1 MTSPE
6 QIKLGRSI
14 LSVQKYIS
22 NPFLING
29 LKFDL
34 RLYVLLTSIDPL
46 KIYLYEDGIV
56 RFATK
61 QYSIK
66 EEDIHD
72 KFIHLTNYSINK
84 RNEDFEF
91 NETPEELNGHKWSLN
106 MLWKH
111 LEKEGIN
118 QLPIWEEIKDI
129 VVKTILCGHLPIK
142 TAFEAEVNSD
152 YNCYKLF
159 GFDVLLDESLK
170 PWLLEV
176 NNFPTLNHKSLDR
189 HVNEV
194 MIAEMF
200 NILGFHITEPINDKK
215 KAAIIDKT
223 ALDSF
228 VDFDPQMYMRKKSN
242 EQLEKEEDWGK
253 GKHGLFDEDQLTP
266 LDVRI
271 LIRAEEELEQTVN
284 FTRLLPCAD
293 GRRYLDCCQVLSYSD
308 NLLQHWEEKHGS
320 KTSRGRELLVRLC
333 RYGVHTKDFVEKK
346 KKVTNFVLKKL
357 IM

>member
-1 MTSPE
+1 
-6 QIKLGRSI
+6 
-14 LSVQKYIS
+14 
-22 NPFLING
+22 
-29 LKFDL
+29 
-34 RLYVLLTSIDPL
+34 
-46 KIYLYEDGIV
+46 
-56 RFATK
+56 
-61 QYSIK
+61 
-66 EEDIHD
+66 
-72 KFIHLTNYSINK
+72 
-84 RNEDFEF
+84 
-91 NETPEELNGHKWSLN
+91 
-106 MLWKH
+106 
-111 LEKEGIN
+111 
-118 QLPIWEEIKDI
+118 
-129 VVKTILCGHLPIK
+129 
-142 TAFEAEVNSD
+142 
-152 YNCYKLF
+152 
-159 GFDVLLDESLK
+159 
-170 PWLLEV
+170 
-176 NNFPTLNHKSLDR
+176 
-189 HVNEV
+189 
-194 MIAEMF
+194 MF

-223 ALDSF
+223 VLDSF

-320 KTSRGRELLVRLC
+320 KTSRGREVLVRLC